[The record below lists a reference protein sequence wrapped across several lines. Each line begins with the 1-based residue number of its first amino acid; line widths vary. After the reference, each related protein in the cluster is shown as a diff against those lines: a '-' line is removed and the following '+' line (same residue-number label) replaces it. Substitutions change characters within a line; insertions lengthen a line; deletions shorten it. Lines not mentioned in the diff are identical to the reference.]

1 MQDRAKANH
10 DLGKG
15 SMVPLAKLLENLEL
29 LFSKC
34 NWYLRIYSDRKT
46 DMYSVKQKKN

>member
-15 SMVPLAKLLENLEL
+15 SMVTLAKILENSEL
-29 LFSKC
+29 LLS
-34 NWYLRIYSDRKT
+34 N
-46 DMYSVKQKKN
+46 